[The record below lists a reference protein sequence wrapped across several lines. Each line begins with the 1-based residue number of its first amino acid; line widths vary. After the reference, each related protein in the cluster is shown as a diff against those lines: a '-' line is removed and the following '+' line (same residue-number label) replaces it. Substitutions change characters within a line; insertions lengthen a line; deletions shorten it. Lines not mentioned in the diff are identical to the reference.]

1 MGLMKL
7 EIRVLVKGT
16 RTLRRPIASL
26 LEGSNFPTWG
36 KSVLSCWMSTHSK
49 SVAQTASPSSI
60 RSADRSGATT
70 AITLTPNALKWTA
83 ERQAAFLRALASPHC
98 VTQAARAVGMSR
110 QSVYALRARLRHEPF
125 DLAWQAALHCRFDA
139 LAEAAME
146 RALNGVEVPHFYQ
159 GELIH
164 TSRRYD
170 ERLTVAL
177 LAMRD
182 RYAPQHPPPS
192 YHNQSGYS
200 AEGFGALVH
209 RVEQGPETWSQERQL
224 QHEAYDEDEYEETE
238 DWGAEGDGESDGE
251 FVA

>member
-1 MGLMKL
+1 
-7 EIRVLVKGT
+7 
-16 RTLRRPIASL
+16 
-26 LEGSNFPTWG
+26 
-36 KSVLSCWMSTHSK
+36 MSTHSK
-49 SVAQTASPSSI
+49 TIAQHAT
-60 RSADRSGATT
+60 TT
-70 AITLTPNALKWTA
+70 AITITPNALKWTA
-83 ERQAAFLRALASPHC
+83 ERQAAFLRALASSHC
-98 VTQAARAVGMSR
+98 VAQAARAVGMTR

-182 RYAPQHPPPS
+182 RYAPQHPPSS
-192 YHNQSGYS
+192 YHNQSAYS

-209 RVEQGPETWSQERQL
+209 RVEHGPETWSQERQL
-224 QHEAYDEDEYEETE
+224 QHEAYEDDADEDWAEDECDESE
-238 DWGAEGDGESDGE
+238 DWDEEGDGE